1 MNKNAAIKAGTIV
14 ITTML
19 TVCSAIECYFDL
31 DGTVEVRD
39 ASVPMLR
46 MEDVL
51 GAHSGGNRWEWDN
64 ITGFNGAYDAGN
76 VFGLSEN
83 ESGAGGEDTLPQGD
97 ENDTSAENGS
107 GAGNELSG
115 ENDESLPQ
123 WEPSGE
129 YDPSIN
135 LLVLVNKEYPVDEN
149 YVPAD
154 LVKLNYCA
162 ADRSAEWQVMTR
174 EAADAF
180 NKMAG
185 DALAEGYEIVA
196 TTAYRS
202 YNFQNYLY
210 NSYVE
215 REGQA
220 AADTFSAR
228 PGKSEHQTGLAA
240 DVTSAS
246 VNYRLTSD
254 FGDTEEGKWLAENC
268 YKYGFIMRYQKGKE
282 DITGYIY
289 EPWHVRYVGQKAAK
303 EIWERDLTLEEY
315 LGKMPSWLENS
326 DIDAEKSE

>member
-1 MNKNAAIKAGTIV
+1 M
-14 ITTML
+14 
-19 TVCSAIECYFDL
+19 
-31 DGTVEVRD
+31 
-39 ASVPMLR
+39 
-46 MEDVL
+46 
-51 GAHSGGNRWEWDN
+51 
-64 ITGFNGAYDAGN
+64 
-76 VFGLSEN
+76 
-83 ESGAGGEDTLPQGD
+83 
-97 ENDTSAENGS
+97 
-107 GAGNELSG
+107 
-115 ENDESLPQ
+115 
-123 WEPSGE
+123 
-129 YDPSIN
+129 
-135 LLVLVNKEYPVDEN
+135 LVNKEYPVDEN

-246 VNYRLTSD
+246 VNYRLISD

-326 DIDAEKSE
+326 VIDAEKSE

>member
-1 MNKNAAIKAGTIV
+1 MRSIK
-14 ITTML
+14 
-19 TVCSAIECYFDL
+19 
-31 DGTVEVRD
+31 
-39 ASVPMLR
+39 
-46 MEDVL
+46 
-51 GAHSGGNRWEWDN
+51 
-64 ITGFNGAYDAGN
+64 
-76 VFGLSEN
+76 
-83 ESGAGGEDTLPQGD
+83 
-97 ENDTSAENGS
+97 
-107 GAGNELSG
+107 
-115 ENDESLPQ
+115 
-123 WEPSGE
+123 
-129 YDPSIN
+129 
-135 LLVLVNKEYPVDEN
+135 
-149 YVPAD
+149 
-154 LVKLNYCA
+154 
-162 ADRSAEWQVMTR
+162 WQVMTR

-246 VNYRLTSD
+246 VNYRLISD